1 MMRGAGLFLLG
12 PLIAGSALASG
23 YIPGFETRETLGSH
37 AECVARLAAAAGQA
51 AAAVEPKTGR
61 ADGSTREVTL
71 EPITQGVERANAHQA
86 HYRAKLWYAHGRPRD
101 DIGRMEYS
109 ASWQETNLTCDG
121 KVLITHN
128 SQGYTSSAFGP
139 LETPPAPQAP

>member
-12 PLIAGSALASG
+12 SLITGPALASG
-23 YIPGFETRETLGSH
+23 YIPGFETRETLGSY
-37 AECVARLAAAAGQA
+37 AKCVARLEAAAGQA
-51 AAAVEPKTGR
+51 AAAVEQKTVR

-71 EPITQGVERANAHQA
+71 EAITQGVERANAQQA
-86 HYRAKLWYAHGRPRD
+86 RYRAKLWYAHGAPRA

-139 LETPPAPQAP
+139 LETPSAPGTP